1 MWTHEES
8 IEIAATPGRIWELF
22 ADVRGWRQ
30 WNAGIEHIDIHG
42 PFAVGTTFSMKIPS
56 GDVFTSVLLDVREN
70 ACFVD
75 ETMIDGTRVVVRHEL
90 CAESSGNTR
99 VTYRTEITGPNA
111 SEFGP
116 SVTGDFSDVLSA
128 LKRLAEAPDAPA

>member
-8 IEIAATPGRIWELF
+8 IEIAATPGRLWELF

-30 WNAGIEHIDIHG
+30 WNAGIEHIELHG
-42 PFAVGTTFSMKIPS
+42 PFAVGTTFSMKLPS
-56 GDVFTSVLLDVREN
+56 GEVLTSLLLGVREQ
-70 ACFVD
+70 AGFAD
-75 ETMIDGTRVVVRHEL
+75 ETIIDGTRVVVRHEL
-90 CAESSGNTR
+90 RAQPSGNTR
-99 VTYRTEITGPNA
+99 VTYATEITGQNA

-116 SVTGDFSDVLSA
+116 LVTGDFGDVLRA

>member
-8 IEIAATPGRIWELF
+8 IEIAATPRRIWELF
-22 ADVRGWRQ
+22 ADVDGWRQ
-30 WNAGIEHIDIHG
+30 WNAGIEHIEIQG

-56 GDVFTSVLLDVREN
+56 GDVFTSLLLDVREH

-75 ETMIDGTRVVVRHEL
+75 ETIIDDTRVVVRHEIH
-90 CAESSGNTR
+90 AEPSGNTR
-99 VTYRTEITGPNA
+99 VTYATEITGPNA

-116 SVTGDFSDVLSA
+116 LVTGDFGDVLRA
-128 LKRLAEAPDAPA
+128 LKQLAEAPDAPA